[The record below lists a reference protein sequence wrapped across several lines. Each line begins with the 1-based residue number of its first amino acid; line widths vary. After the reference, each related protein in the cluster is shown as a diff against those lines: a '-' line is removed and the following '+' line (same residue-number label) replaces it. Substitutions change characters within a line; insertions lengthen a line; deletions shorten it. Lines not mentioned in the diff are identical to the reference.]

1 MAKLKIV
8 VAGAPVLREVAQPVE
23 RIDKKLQRLLRDMAE
38 TMYAADGVGLAAPQV
53 GVSKRVVVIDVGEGL
68 YELIN
73 PEIVKREGKV
83 LGSEGCLSVPDYE
96 GEVERSE
103 YVECEFTDKTGQRML
118 LSASGLLAICIQHEL
133 DHLDGILFIDKAKTI
148 SPKQKENPEDAVN
161 DSGEYYIFEVT
172 EIDGEEELAEIEDDD
187 KLDRIAAV
195 FEERYNEEF
204 YDEDD

>member
-8 VAGAPVLREVAQPVE
+8 IAGAPVLREVAQPVE

-38 TMYAADGVGLAAPQV
+38 TMYSADGVGLAAPQV

-96 GEVERSE
+96 GEVERFE

-148 SPKQKENPEDAVN
+148 SPKQKENPEDAV
-161 DSGEYYIFEVT
+161 
-172 EIDGEEELAEIEDDD
+172 
-187 KLDRIAAV
+187 R
-195 FEERYNEEF
+195 
-204 YDEDD
+204 